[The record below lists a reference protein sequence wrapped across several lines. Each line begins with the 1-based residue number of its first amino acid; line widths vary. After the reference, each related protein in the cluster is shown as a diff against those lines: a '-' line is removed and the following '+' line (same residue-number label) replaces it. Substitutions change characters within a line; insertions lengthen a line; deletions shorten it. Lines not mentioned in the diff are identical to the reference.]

1 MLKDNNLYV
10 GRVQTT
16 NIAKERFTD
25 EDNLEFTI
33 FFDLD
38 KNNEDFPVF
47 NQYNLSEALKRI
59 ENFDLKY
66 FQVKEFEL
74 SNYEERNSFSLDNI
88 QFATSSKNEEG
99 NKEYYLLTNKVLFKY
114 PIIKI
119 FKSKNRIIKS

>member
-16 NIAKERFTD
+16 NVAKERFTD

-47 NQYNLSEALKRI
+47 NQYNLSDALKRI

-74 SNYEERNSFSLDNI
+74 SN
-88 QFATSSKNEEG
+88 
-99 NKEYYLLTNKVLFKY
+99 
-114 PIIKI
+114 
-119 FKSKNRIIKS
+119 